1 MTTPNTPL
9 IEKGTLTREALR
21 GRVAVVSGAG
31 DGIGYEAARALA
43 WLGAHVVIA
52 EIDKRRG
59 RKAERSL
66 SEEMGEGIVTFV
78 HTDVGDERSVGRLS
92 QHLLNGVGK
101 ADIVINI
108 ATVTPVG
115 AVHETRIQD
124 WDRSY
129 RVNVRGPVLLAQ
141 AFLPGMLKRKYG
153 VFICVS
159 SSGAAPYMGA
169 YEAFKSAQT
178 ELAKTL
184 AAELAGTGVFV
195 LSIAPGFVPT
205 TPGAVSTIA
214 KTAAIHGQSASEFEE
229 QRQQHAVSAEV
240 AGAGFAAAAALAPDL
255 HGQEI
260 TSRQALQMIGIHT
273 Y

>member
-101 ADIVINI
+101 ADIVINN